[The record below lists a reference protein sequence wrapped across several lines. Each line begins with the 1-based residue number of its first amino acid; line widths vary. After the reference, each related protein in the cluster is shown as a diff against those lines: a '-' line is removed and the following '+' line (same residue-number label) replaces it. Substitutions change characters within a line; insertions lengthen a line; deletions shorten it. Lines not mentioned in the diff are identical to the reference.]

1 MTDIS
6 QALRE
11 LLLARAAGQIDGE
24 EFERRQA
31 ALHAELLA
39 PAAAPPTA
47 APRPA
52 ATGGRSW
59 WPWALGGLV
68 VIAAGG
74 LYVWLGNPGAA
85 VAPAP
90 ASAPI
95 MTQLP
100 AGEGGQPGSGGD
112 LKVMAGRLAEKLAK
126 DPGNGEGWAL
136 LAQTYLELRQHKEA
150 AAAYAKADAV
160 KPLDARTL
168 ADWAD
173 AQVVANQRRWDD
185 QARKLVARALAADPK
200 NLKALA
206 LAGSEAFERT
216 DYQQAI
222 THWKRMKA
230 VAPAG
235 SMDAKLADA
244 NIEEATA
251 LAAGRRPAAAAESA
265 ANAVIA
271 GSVAI
276 DPALK
281 ARAGP
286 GAAVFVIAKATDGS
300 PAPLAVKRFAV
311 SELPATF
318 QLSDADAM
326 VPERSLSRQGEA
338 RVSARLSMNG
348 DAKPQPGDVTSAS
361 VVVKAGGGSLK
372 LELK

>member
-39 PAAAPPTA
+39 PAAAPQAA
-47 APRPA
+47 APRPT

-59 WPWALGGLV
+59 WPWALGGVV

-74 LYVWLGNPGAA
+74 LYAWLGNPGAA
-85 VAPAP
+85 VAPPP

-150 AAAYAKADAV
+150 ANAYAKADAL
-160 KPLDARTL
+160 KPVDARTL

-206 LAGSEAFERT
+206 LAGSEAFERA
-216 DYQQAI
+216 DYKQAI
-222 THWKRMKA
+222 AHWKRMKA

-271 GSVAI
+271 GSVTI
-276 DPALK
+276 DPGLK
-281 ARAGP
+281 AQAGP

-300 PAPLAVKRFAV
+300 PAPLAVKRLAV

-318 QLSDADAM
+318 QLTDADAM
-326 VPERSLSRQGEA
+326 VPERSLSRHGEA

-361 VVVKAGGGSLK
+361 LLAKPGGGPLK

>member
-39 PAAAPPTA
+39 PTSSAAAATLPP
-47 APRPA
+47 P
-52 ATGGRSW
+52 GGPGRTW
-59 WPWALGGLV
+59 WPWALGGVLV
-68 VIAAGG
+68 AVAGG

-85 VAPAP
+85 VAPAAAP
-90 ASAPI
+90 VPI

-100 AGEGGQPGSGGD
+100 AGDGGQPGSGGD
-112 LKVMAGRLAEKLAK
+112 LKVMASRLADKLAK

-136 LAQTYLELRQHKEA
+136 LAQTYLELRQHQDA
-150 AAAYAKADAV
+150 AAAYARADALKAV
-160 KPLDARTL
+160 DARML

-173 AQVVANQRRWDD
+173 AHVVANKRRWDD
-185 QARKLVARALAADPK
+185 QARKLVQRALMADPK

-206 LAGSEAFERT
+206 LAGSEAFERA
-216 DYQQAI
+216 DYPQAI
-222 THWKRMKA
+222 GHWKKMKA
-230 VAPAG
+230 AAPAG
-235 SMDAKLADA
+235 SMDARLADA

-251 LAAGRRPAAAAESA
+251 LAAGKRPAPVQPTSA
-265 ANAVIA
+265 GAVIA

-276 DPALK
+276 DAALK

-300 PAPLAVKRFAV
+300 PAPLAVKRLAV
-311 SELPATF
+311 ADLPGSF
-318 QLSDADAM
+318 QLGDADAM
-326 VPERSLSRQGEA
+326 VPERSLSRHGEA
-338 RVSARLSMNG
+338 RVFARLSLTG
-348 DAKPQPGDVTSAS
+348 DAKPRPGDVSSAE
-361 VVVKAGGGSLK
+361 VLAKLGGSPLK